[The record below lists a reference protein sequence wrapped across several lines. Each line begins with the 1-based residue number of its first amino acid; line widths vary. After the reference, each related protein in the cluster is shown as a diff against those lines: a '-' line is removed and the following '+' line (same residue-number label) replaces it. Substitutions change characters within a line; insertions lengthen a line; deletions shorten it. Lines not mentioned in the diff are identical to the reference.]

1 MKTLFATLALSLSA
15 LLFSACSS
23 ILPEAQ
29 SDPTRY
35 YVLTAPATVSTG
47 TGDAVL
53 GLRNVEVASYLRS
66 RSVIVRKGEHE
77 VEFREFA
84 RWGEALEAGIA
95 RVLRENLIAS
105 GAVAQVAVVPFAL
118 DVERD
123 HDLAVRVLACE
134 GEDGGGVRF
143 RAMWELWSTGAGAEV
158 VQRGDYEARGL
169 TWDGRNEASLAAAL
183 SQAVAGLGAEISE
196 AIGRE

>member
-1 MKTLFATLALSLSA
+1 MKTLYATLTLSFTALM
-15 LLFSACSS
+15 FGGCSS

-35 YVLTAPATVSTG
+35 YVLTAPAAAAEAAGGS
-47 TGDAVL
+47 VL
-53 GLRNVEVASYLRS
+53 GLRNVEVAAYLRS

-95 RVLRENLIAS
+95 RTLRESLITS
-105 GAVAQVAVVPFAL
+105 DTVAEVAVVPFAL
-118 DVERD
+118 DLERD

-134 GEDGGGVRF
+134 GEAGGGVRF
-143 RAMWELWSTGAGAEV
+143 RATWELWSTGAGAEV
-158 VQRGDYEARGL
+158 LQRGVYEARGL
-169 TWDGRNEASLAAAL
+169 TWDSRNEASLAAAL
-183 SQAVAGLGAEISE
+183 SQAVAGLGAEI
-196 AIGRE
+196 ATAVGRE